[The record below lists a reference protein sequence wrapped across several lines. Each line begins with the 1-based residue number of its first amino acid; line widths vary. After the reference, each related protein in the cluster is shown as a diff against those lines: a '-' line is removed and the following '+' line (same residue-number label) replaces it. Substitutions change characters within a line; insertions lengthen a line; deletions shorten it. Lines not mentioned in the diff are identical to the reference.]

1 MLFRSYGLLEAE
13 VVPEFYERGPSGLP
27 HRWIERAIRS
37 VVTVPGT
44 FNTDRMVG
52 EYYSSAYRPA
62 FEAGRA

>member
-1 MLFRSYGLLEAE
+1 
-13 VVPEFYERGPSGLP
+13 VVPEFYEVGPAGLP

-37 VVTVPGT
+37 VVTVPGI